1 MRWCM
6 TFWLRKA
13 KLIQICR
20 RALLASP
27 FLTSLSQVGVIG
39 ACIHVCY
46 KVTAA
51 CNAVLAVMPTMRSL
65 QLHCMEVANYQCFKL
80 IHGDIHGS
88 PVDARPK
95 VLLMQR

>member
-20 RALLASP
+20 RALLALP
-27 FLTSLSQVGVIG
+27 FLTSLGQVGVIR

-46 KVTAA
+46 KITAA
-51 CNAVLAVMPTMRSL
+51 CNAALAVMPTMSS
-65 QLHCMEVANYQCFKL
+65 CAVSYIVANDQSFKL
-80 IHGDIHGS
+80 TYGDIYS
-88 PVDARPK
+88 SLVEARPK
-95 VLLMQR
+95 LLMMQR

>member
-27 FLTSLSQVGVIG
+27 FLTSLSQVGIIG
-39 ACIHVCY
+39 ACILALYASRPQQLAPCAGCHAHHELF
-46 KVTAA
+46 AA
-51 CNAVLAVMPTMRSL
+51 ALYGGSKLPML
-65 QLHCMEVANYQCFKL
+65 QAY
-80 IHGDIHGS
+80 S
-88 PVDARPK
+88 W
-95 VLLMQR
+95 